1 MNADQILSS
10 DDFRQCQ
17 TFHGHVCPGLSLGYV
32 AGKLALE
39 WIKENK
45 AEDEEVV
52 AIVENDACF
61 VDAVQVLTGC
71 TFGKGNFIY
80 RDYGKIALTLMSRN
94 SGRGVRVC
102 LRPGAFAP
110 DEEHFALLRKVM
122 AGEADEDERERFHKI
137 HHRRSVDILETS
149 ATDLFSV
156 TPVEGPL
163 PDKARIEPSHLCSQC
178 GEPAMVTKMVPT
190 GEDKLC
196 RACAGY

>member
-1 MNADQILSS
+1 MNAESILTS

-17 TFHGHVCPGLSLGYV
+17 TFHGHICPGLSLGYV
-32 AGKLALE
+32 AGKLALD
-39 WIKENK
+39 WIQENK
-45 AEDEEVV
+45 SEDEEVV

-80 RDYGKIALTLMSRN
+80 KDYGKMALTLMSRK

-102 LRPGAFAP
+102 LRPDAFAP

-122 AGEADEDERERFHKI
+122 AGEADDDERKRFHEI
-137 HHRRSVDILETS
+137 HHRRSVDILETP
-149 ATDLFSV
+149 AADLFSV

-163 PDKARIEPSHLCSQC
+163 PEKARIEPSKLCSQC
-178 GEPAMVTKMVPT
+178 GESAMGTKMVAS
-190 GEDKLC
+190 GEEKTC
-196 RACAGY
+196 RACAGC